1 MVAEIILSPLEAPVT
16 KSGWEALSRTT
27 SGQALNKGMLRAC
40 MPLDTLEETAAA
52 EEKSAN

>member
-16 KSGWEALSRTT
+16 RSGWEALSRTT

-40 MPLDTLEETAAA
+40 MTLDTLEETAAA